1 MVYSH
6 FTQCLRARHYTKQ
19 LSHHPWY
26 GLGIIVKGPHHFMVM
41 ALGSCVKCPLNTSEL
56 TQRTKQVKEKKDKKR
71 FKRKEKKNN
80 ACWRPK
86 CNDIVTR
93 DSFSQHGE
101 LAAAIAEKPSS
112 LLLGF
117 REPHSTWKT
126 VRVR

>member
-1 MVYSH
+1 
-6 FTQCLRARHYTKQ
+6 
-19 LSHHPWY
+19 
-26 GLGIIVKGPHHFMVM
+26 MVM

-56 TQRTKQVKEKKDKKR
+56 TQRTKQV
-71 FKRKEKKNN
+71 KEKKNN